1 MHIHARWEERKGG
14 GGRTEEPENNLKAG
28 ASGLHYVW
36 CPTDTETREN
46 THMKTCIH
54 TEYKLITNMSR
65 EEEDEDEEICSRTA
79 MDTYAL
85 AHPPF

>member
-1 MHIHARWEERKGG
+1 M
-14 GGRTEEPENNLKAG
+14 
-28 ASGLHYVW
+28 
-36 CPTDTETREN
+36 ETREN
-46 THMKTCIH
+46 THMKTYIH
-54 TEYKLITNMSR
+54 TGYKLITNMPR